1 MEVAYRRSQFSPPM
15 AGEPWENDGCSQ
27 VKADLLDEGE
37 NHLMRIAIDAR
48 LSYYVQGGI
57 TQYTLNLIR
66 ALAAID
72 RENEYLIFQ
81 RRPDQRTIVSQDN
94 FRRVSLWAP
103 THHPLEQYLLGL
115 ELRLQGRR
123 IDVLHCTD
131 FIPPFYY
138 RKPTIIT
145 VHDLAFLLYPH
156 FLTRRSARYY
166 GLIDRAVRRAD
177 HIIAVSES
185 TKRDIVRL
193 TGTPE
198 HKITVIYEAAEPIY
212 FPIHDQEVLSQIHTK
227 YHLPEQYILFV
238 GTIEPRKNLPTLIR
252 AFKGLLDKYRPPAD
266 LVVVGKTGWLYDDV
280 YQLVADLGLGERVH
294 FLGRVP
300 TTDLPHLYNASQML
314 VLPSYYEGFGLPPL
328 EAMACGV
335 PVIVAD
341 TSAMPEVVGDAALR
355 VACEDVEGFTVAMW
369 RLLTDDTLRADMIA
383 KGLKRVKCFSW
394 ERAAQ
399 ETLQLYRGIVEQR
412 AMDRTELIQYQSN

>member
-1 MEVAYRRSQFSPPM
+1 
-15 AGEPWENDGCSQ
+15 
-27 VKADLLDEGE
+27 
-37 NHLMRIAIDAR
+37 MRIAIDAR

-81 RRPDQRTIVSQDN
+81 RRPDQRTVVSQNN

-103 THHPLEQYLLGL
+103 THHPLEQYLFSL
-115 ELRLQGRR
+115 ELAVQGK
-123 IDVLHCTD
+123 IDIIYCTD

-138 RKPTIIT
+138 RGPSIVT
-145 VHDLAFLLYPH
+145 VHDLNFLLYPH

-177 HIIAVSES
+177 HIIAVSEA

-198 HKITVIYEAAEPIY
+198 TKITVIYEAAERIY
-212 FPIHDQEVLSQIHTK
+212 FPIHDQEVLSQIHAK
-227 YHLPEQYILFV
+227 YCLPEQYILFV
-238 GTIEPRKNLPTLIR
+238 GTIQPRKNLATLIR
-252 AFKGLLDKYRPPAD
+252 AFRGLIAKYRAQAD
-266 LVVVGKTGWLYDDV
+266 LVIVGKEGWLYSDV
-280 YQLVADLGLGERVH
+280 YQLVEDLGLRERVH

-300 TTDLPHLYNASQML
+300 TADLPHLYNASQML

-335 PVIVAD
+335 PVIVSNTLALQ
-341 TSAMPEVVGDAALR
+341 EVVADAALR
-355 VACEDVEGFTVAMW
+355 AACEDEEGFTVAMW
-369 RLLTDDTLRADMIA
+369 RLLTDDSLRAEMIA

-399 ETLQLYRGIVEQR
+399 ETLRAYRKVAEQR
-412 AMDRTELIQYQSN
+412 SVGRARLTQYEGNYDHT

>member
-1 MEVAYRRSQFSPPM
+1 
-15 AGEPWENDGCSQ
+15 
-27 VKADLLDEGE
+27 
-37 NHLMRIAIDAR
+37 MRIAIDAR

-66 ALAAID
+66 ALAAVD
-72 RENEYLIFQ
+72 RENEYLLFQ
-81 RRPDQRTIVSQDN
+81 RRPDQRTIVTQSN

-103 THHPLEQYLLGL
+103 THHPLEQYVFSA
-115 ELRLQGRR
+115 ELALQGR
-123 IDVLHCTD
+123 IDVVHCTD

-138 RKPTIIT
+138 RRPSVIT

-177 HIIAVSES
+177 HIIAVSEA
-185 TKRDIVRL
+185 TKRDLVRL

-198 HKITVIYEAAEPIY
+198 HKVTVIHEAAEPIY
-212 FPIHDQEVLSQIHTK
+212 FPIHDQDVLEQIHIK
-227 YHLPEQYILFV
+227 YHLPEQYVLFV

-252 AFKGLLDKYRPPAD
+252 AYRGLIEQYKSEAHLAI
-266 LVVVGKTGWLYDDV
+266 VGKQGWLYDEV
-280 YQLVADLGLGERVH
+280 YRLVEELGLQERVH

-300 TTDLPHLYNASQML
+300 AADLPHIYNASQML

-328 EAMACGV
+328 EALACGV
-335 PVIVAD
+335 PVIVSD
-341 TSAMPEVVGDAALR
+341 TSAMPEVVGDAAIR

-369 RLLTDDTLRADMIA
+369 RLLTDDGLRADMVA

-394 ERAAQ
+394 ERAAR
-399 ETLQLYRGIVEQR
+399 ETLGVYERVAQGR
-412 AMDRTELIQYQSN
+412 AVVPVGVNHVK